1 MSLSRRE
8 LFRWMGSLAV
18 VLAVPACG
26 GGGGKAM
33 GDSVFTADEL
43 DALARFADVIL
54 PEDDQPGGAKL
65 GTVAYIEQL
74 IAAFAS
80 TPPAI
85 YGNGPF
91 SDRNPIP
98 DATGQPTASFP
109 TNDFATFVELDR
121 VAKASWLLFVQG
133 SAALPGGAPNEA
145 LLGPVVALED
155 QLKAGLDAA
164 IANAPQPLANMT
176 ADELETY
183 FNGQP
188 EAFTDLLIELV
199 TEAAFAAPE
208 YGGNPGLAGWD
219 MIHFEGDSLPLG
231 YSQWNGTA
239 HVERPEAPLSTPN
252 PGADPEPLDDDVHQL
267 LVLVVE
273 ALAGRMTT

>member
-1 MSLSRRE
+1 MLSRRE
-8 LFRWMGSLAV
+8 LFRWAAGIAALMAL
-18 VLAVPACG
+18 PACG
-26 GGGGKAM
+26 DNAVAG

-43 DALARFADVIL
+43 DALERFADVIL
-54 PEDDQPGGAKL
+54 PEDDQPGGKQL
-65 GTVAYIEQL
+65 GVVAYIEQL

-91 SDRNPIP
+91 SDRNPLP
-98 DATGQPTASFP
+98 DGTFP
-109 TNDFATFVELDR
+109 PNDFATFVELDR
-121 VAKASWLLFVQG
+121 VSQASWQLFVQG

-155 QLKAGLDAA
+155 QLKAGLAAALGDA
-164 IANAPQPLANMT
+164 QKPLSQMSD
-176 ADELETY
+176 DELATL

-188 EAFTDLLIELV
+188 EEFTDLMIELV

-208 YGGNPGLAGWD
+208 YGGNPALAGWK
-219 MIHFEGDSLPLG
+219 MIHFEGDSLPRG
-231 YSQWNGTA
+231 YSQWNGTT
-239 HVERPEAPLSTPN
+239 HVERPEAPLSTAN

-267 LVLVVE
+267 LALVVQV
-273 ALAGRMTT
+273 LAGRMTS